1 MGTSATGECLRIFG
15 PSPYLPERIDKLGI
29 MLKSLFGIGTLLLL
43 VTAAIA
49 LTIDPVWGLLAA
61 AAAVCLG
68 IGYFLNR
75 NQTADDRQKR

>member
-1 MGTSATGECLRIFG
+1 
-15 PSPYLPERIDKLGI
+15 

-49 LTIDPVWGLLAA
+49 LTIDPLWGLLAA
-61 AAAVCLG
+61 AAAVCSG

-75 NQTADDRQKR
+75 NQTAEDRQKR